1 MSQKALDRHNR
12 WRSKTVAF
20 RMSPEENAQLDTAVR
35 MCDLTKQNYII
46 QKLLN
51 HDVIVKGNARVF
63 KALRSLLG
71 EVLTEL
77 KRIEARSNINLELM
91 EIIRMMTDI
100 LAGII
105 RWKYFFKCNEQC
117 VGCWRLIALVGVNAQ
132 DNSLVNSSVKMEHFG
147 CSTGHFICI
156 SALCAGGDHDQYH
169 HERQRIDR
177 PVPVRFAAIPD
188 RQQILYQQTH
198 SAGDRSGLPQHDLS
212 ADGA

>member
-35 MCDLTKQNYII
+35 MCGLTKQDYII

-51 HDVIVKGNARVF
+51 HDVVVKGNARIF

-77 KRIEARSNINLELM
+77 KRIEAGTGINLELM

-100 LAGII
+100 LSGME
-105 RWKYFFKCNEQC
+105 KMKGEEQ
-117 VGCWRLIALVGVNAQ
+117 
-132 DNSLVNSSVKMEHFG
+132 
-147 CSTGHFICI
+147 
-156 SALCAGGDHDQYH
+156 
-169 HERQRIDR
+169 
-177 PVPVRFAAIPD
+177 
-188 RQQILYQQTH
+188 
-198 SAGDRSGLPQHDLS
+198 
-212 ADGA
+212 